1 MKQYTALFLDWD
13 DTIGDFMGA
22 SARSL
27 QEMYVHYGLDRIYS
41 RYEDFCQVYQAHN
54 TQLWE
59 RYGTGEVR
67 KDYLEFD
74 RFFYP
79 LICGPEQLPVAEAL
93 QIAPRMAADHLR
105 HTTDYFAPLPGAVE
119 AVQALSR
126 KYRLIVVSN
135 GFSEVQYTKI
145 DRSGLRECFEDIVLS
160 EEVGIQKPNPGIY
173 HLALERNG
181 LSADEVLMI
190 GDSHFSDIS
199 GAAAAGIDQ
208 LWLVGDG
215 SKKKSGQS
223 ATYELPE
230 LRDVVGFLAAF

>member
-27 QEMYVHYGLDRIYS
+27 REMYVQYGLDRIYPA
-41 RYEDFCQVYQAHN
+41 YEDFCQVYQAHN

-59 RYGTGEVR
+59 RYGSGEVR

-79 LICGPEQLPVAEAL
+79 LICGPKQLPVAEAL
-93 QIAPRMAADHLR
+93 EIAPRMAADHLR

-119 AVQALSR
+119 AVRELSR

-173 HLALERNG
+173 HLALRRNG

-215 SKKKSGQS
+215 SKKKEGQS

-230 LRDVVGFLAAF
+230 LRDVVMML